1 MIYTSYFGKIKKM
14 PENFEP
20 ICISLNKPNYFHG
33 IWFVTLAP
41 PKDLLRWWYS
51 ISDKGPRDQAYY
63 TEVYLNMLQQF
74 DANAM
79 DNRLHEIAKDKIPV
93 LVCYEKDGFCHRH
106 LVARWLNDHGIKC
119 EEWKDEEIR

>member
-33 IWFVTLAP
+33 IWFVSLAP
-41 PKDLLRWWYS
+41 EKKLLQWWHSTENKDE
-51 ISDKGPRDQAYY
+51 AFY
-63 TEVYLNMLQQF
+63 TEVYMRMLKKY
-74 DANAM
+74 DAAAIV
-79 DNRLHEIAKDKIPV
+79 RRIEEIAKDKIPV

-106 LVARWLNDHGIKC
+106 LVARWLNENGYEC
-119 EEWKDEEIR
+119 EEWEP